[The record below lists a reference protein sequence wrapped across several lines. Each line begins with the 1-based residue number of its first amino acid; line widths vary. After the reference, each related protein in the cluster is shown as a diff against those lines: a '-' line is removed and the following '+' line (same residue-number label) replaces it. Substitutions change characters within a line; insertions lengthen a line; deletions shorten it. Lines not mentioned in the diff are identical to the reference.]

1 MGTAQERKDPD
12 LRKYLELRLNELK
25 LNAVDGLAVA
35 LNRVLSLMM
44 AIMLGAIA
52 LAALAFGTVLL
63 LGDII
68 GSQAVA
74 AFIMGGFFIFILA
87 LMLLLRKR
95 LFVNMFV
102 RLFIGIFYENE

>member
-1 MGTAQERKDPD
+1 MGKAQEGKIPD
-12 LRKYLELRLNELK
+12 IQKYLELRLDGLK
-25 LNAVDGLAVA
+25 LSTVDGLAVA
-35 LNRVLSLMM
+35 ISRILSLMM
-44 AIMLGAIA
+44 VIILGAIA
-52 LAALAFGTVLL
+52 LAAFAFGTVLL

-68 GSQAVA
+68 GNQAVA
-74 AFIMGGFFIFILA
+74 AFIIGGFFIFILT